1 MGWKIRKTIEQ
12 LPLEIRERLQAG
24 EDITELALD
33 PQQLSLITEGS
44 QKKDGW
50 THLRSAV

>member
-12 LPLEIRERLQAG
+12 LPLEIRERIQDG
-24 EDITELALD
+24 EDITTLALD
-33 PQQLSLITEGS
+33 PQQLSLITEGN
-44 QKKDGW
+44 KKNDGW